1 MRKDSPGLDTDL
13 EPIAPGKRCLAIPFW
28 QKYIGKARR
37 DCNTE
42 MGNATP
48 LTLSIAS

>member
-1 MRKDSPGLDTDL
+1 MRKDSPGLDADL
-13 EPIAPGKRCLAIPFW
+13 EAITPGKRRLATPFW
-28 QKYIGKARR
+28 QKYIGKARS